1 MMTKLCVYYSKSEKW
16 EVSTQTAP
24 RPRDQSNSKFPIFWS
39 TDNVFPFDGR
49 FLCWVDYFSGVL
61 LSDLSNRRSPML
73 HFAPFPGEKKYSVK
87 VRISKCYPD
96 RFRSVSISQGRMYFV
111 HIDNDWHEAVSMDDE
126 LHDVH
131 YDSYKGAQSDSE
143 ITVWTLNADFNWEN
157 HRVVKLASLWKQ
169 PKYKNLRITPR
180 LPEFPIISV
189 DDPDFLYCLL
199 REKEFDGTAWM
210 IMVDM
215 KNGQKLQSCT
225 RYVNENDV
233 EACTNSF
240 SNVPLHATVFSKYL
254 KK

>member
-1 MMTKLCVYYSKSEKW
+1 
-16 EVSTQTAP
+16 
-24 RPRDQSNSKFPIFWS
+24 
-39 TDNVFPFDGR
+39 
-49 FLCWVDYFSGVL
+49 
-61 LSDLSNRRSPML
+61 
-73 HFAPFPGEKKYSVK
+73 
-87 VRISKCYPD
+87 
-96 RFRSVSISQGRMYFV
+96 
-111 HIDNDWHEAVSMDDE
+111 MDDE

-157 HRVVKLASLWKQ
+157 HRVIKLASLWKQ

-199 REKEFDGTAWM
+199 REKEFDGRAWM